1 MRRKRSQA
9 PGSSVLSDPAC
20 LDCCGLHTD
29 VRTDGLSEGKRP
41 NKGHS
46 NTWASCGFFP
56 RARLMPP
63 APEAQPR
70 ELQQT
75 QVVLCGLL

>member
-1 MRRKRSQA
+1 MRRRSQA
-9 PGSSVLSDPAC
+9 PGPSVLRDPAC
-20 LDCCGLHTD
+20 LDCCG

-56 RARLMPP
+56 RTRLMPL

-70 ELQQT
+70 ELQ
-75 QVVLCGLL
+75 

>member
-1 MRRKRSQA
+1 MRRKRYQA
-9 PGSSVLSDPAC
+9 PGPSVLSDPAC
-20 LDCCGLHTD
+20 LDCCGLHTELHTD
-29 VRTDGLSEGKRP
+29 MHTDGLSEGKRP

-56 RARLMPP
+56 RTRLMPL

-70 ELQQT
+70 ELQ
-75 QVVLCGLL
+75 

>member
-1 MRRKRSQA
+1 MRRKRAQA
-9 PGSSVLSDPAC
+9 LGGVCQGILLASTAV
-20 LDCCGLHTD
+20 DCTELHTD
-29 VRTDGLSEGKRP
+29 VSTDGLSEGKRP

-56 RARLMPP
+56 RTRLMPR

-70 ELQQT
+70 EPQ
-75 QVVLCGLL
+75 